1 MSLVFAEIEG
11 LLQNRFAIFI
21 EQRLIVFVENFFP
34 NDASSEVN
42 IAVILREF
50 GQSTNVIG

>member
-11 LLQNRFAIFI
+11 LLQNGFAIFI
-21 EQRLIVFVENFFP
+21 EQRLVVFVENFFP